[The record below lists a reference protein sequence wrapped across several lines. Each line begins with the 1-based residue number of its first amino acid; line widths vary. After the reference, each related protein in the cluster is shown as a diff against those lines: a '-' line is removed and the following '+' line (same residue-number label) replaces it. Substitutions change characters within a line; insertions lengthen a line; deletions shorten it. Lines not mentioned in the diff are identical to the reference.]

1 MNEARARRWAP
12 RRWTKA
18 WPMILISV
26 LVGSQAAVSC
36 AFAQSGEGTIP
47 PTQPTRDRHAMVV
60 TIHHDASDVGVKIL
74 KEGGNAVDA
83 AVGVGF
89 ALAVVHPSD
98 GNIGGG
104 GFMLVRL
111 ANGKTDFVDF
121 REKAPLAA
129 TKNMY
134 LDEHGNI
141 IPRASTVGYAAI
153 GVPGTVAGL
162 VDAEQKFGKLTLK
175 QVMAPAIELADKGYV
190 LSASAAKSLQSS
202 KLAQFPES
210 KRIFQ
215 RDGNY
220 YQAGDVFKQPDL
232 AHTLQRIADDPGDF
246 YHGQIARTLAADMK
260 KHGGLITEKD
270 MAEYKAV
277 DRKPL
282 TGTYHQYQ
290 IITAPP
296 PSSGGIILLETLN
309 ILEGYNLTKMG
320 NETPEEMH
328 YIIEAYRRAF
338 KDRTD
343 FLGDPDFVKL
353 PVAAL
358 ISKPYAAAWRATIQP
373 TAASPSASL
382 VRPAGFLPPTP
393 TYAPTPPESNQTT
406 HYSVMDEAGNAVSV
420 TYTINTGYGSGV
432 TAEGLG
438 FLLNDEMDDF
448 SSKSGSPNAYGLIQG
463 PGNDVAPGRRPVSS
477 MSPTIVLE
485 NNKVRLVLGSPGGST
500 IPTTVANILLAA
512 LDQGMN
518 IQDAVDTPRFHEQY
532 LPDTVQIEPGVESS
546 TISALQGMG
555 YEIKSGR
562 RWGGGQS
569 IAVDPKSGELLGGED
584 PRETDGK
591 AAGY

>member
-1 MNEARARRWAP
+1 
-12 RRWTKA
+12 
-18 WPMILISV
+18 
-26 LVGSQAAVSC
+26 
-36 AFAQSGEGTIP
+36 
-47 PTQPTRDRHAMVV
+47 
-60 TIHHDASDVGVKIL
+60 
-74 KEGGNAVDA
+74 
-83 AVGVGF
+83 
-89 ALAVVHPSD
+89 
-98 GNIGGG
+98 
-104 GFMLVRL
+104 
-111 ANGKTDFVDF
+111 
-121 REKAPLAA
+121 
-129 TKNMY
+129 
-134 LDEHGNI
+134 
-141 IPRASTVGYAAI
+141 
-153 GVPGTVAGL
+153 
-162 VDAEQKFGKLTLK
+162 
-175 QVMAPAIELADKGYV
+175 
-190 LSASAAKSLQSS
+190 
-202 KLAQFPES
+202 
-210 KRIFQ
+210 
-215 RDGNY
+215 
-220 YQAGDVFKQPDL
+220 
-232 AHTLQRIADDPGDF
+232 
-246 YHGQIARTLAADMK
+246 
-260 KHGGLITEKD
+260 
-270 MAEYKAV
+270 
-277 DRKPL
+277 
-282 TGTYHQYQ
+282 
-290 IITAPP
+290 
-296 PSSGGIILLETLN
+296 
-309 ILEGYNLTKMG
+309 MG

-328 YIIEAYRRAF
+328 YIIEAYRRAYM
-338 KDRTD
+338 DRSD

-382 VRPAGFLPPTP
+382 VRPSGFMPPTP

-463 PGNDVAPGRRPVSS
+463 SGNDVAPGRRPVSS

-518 IQDAVDTPRFHEQY
+518 IQDAVDAPRFHEQY
-532 LPDTVQIEPGVESS
+532 LPDMVQIEPGVAAS

-591 AAGY
+591 AVGY

>member
-1 MNEARARRWAP
+1 MTDSA

-26 LVGSQAAVSC
+26 LVGSQPAVSR
-36 AFAQSGEGTIP
+36 AFAQSGEGSLP

-190 LSASAAKSLQSS
+190 LSDAEAKSFQSA

-210 KRIFQ
+210 KRVFQ
-215 RDGNY
+215 RNGDY
-220 YQAGDVFKQPDL
+220 YKAGEVFKQPDL

-328 YIIEAYRRAF
+328 YIIEAYRRAYM
-338 KDRTD
+338 DRSD

-382 VRPAGFLPPTP
+382 VRPSGFMPPTP

-463 PGNDVAPGRRPVSS
+463 SGNDVAPGRRPVSS

-518 IQDAVDTPRFHEQY
+518 IQDAVDAPRFHEQY
-532 LPDTVQIEPGVESS
+532 LPDTVQIEPGVAAS

-591 AAGY
+591 AVGY